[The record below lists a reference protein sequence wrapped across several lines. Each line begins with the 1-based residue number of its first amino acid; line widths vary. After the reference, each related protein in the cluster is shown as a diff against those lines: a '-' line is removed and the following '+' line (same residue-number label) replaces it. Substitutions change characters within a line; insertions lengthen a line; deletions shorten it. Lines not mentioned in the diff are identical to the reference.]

1 MEIDQEKR
9 IRLNR
14 KLILVILAL
23 LIVFGLI
30 QSGMTGTALFLIYKD
45 TRLLKA
51 AQDTRL
57 LKAAQDCT
65 EGILIQGGEDND
77 PISRERRDHVKNVSN
92 QFLLI
97 NKMYFSLFR

>member
-51 AQDTRL
+51 AQD
-57 LKAAQDCT
+57 CT

-77 PISRERRDHVKNVSN
+77 PISRERRDHVKNVSK
-92 QFLLI
+92 QFLLV
-97 NKMYFSLFR
+97 NQMYFSLFR

>member
-45 TRLLKA
+45 TRLLKT
-51 AQDTRL
+51 QGCSRL
-57 LKAAQDCT
+57 LKIVLKVYSYK
-65 EGILIQGGEDND
+65 EEKIMIQYLEKEE
-77 PISRERRDHVKNVSN
+77 IM
-92 QFLLI
+92 L
-97 NKMYFSLFR
+97 KM

>member
-45 TRLLKA
+45 TQFVPSKA
-51 AQDTRL
+51 AQDF
-57 LKAAQDCT
+57 T

-77 PISRERRDHVKNVSN
+77 PISRERRDHVKNVSK
-92 QFLLI
+92 QF
-97 NKMYFSLFR
+97 